1 MVGNTCVSKNAQWQG
16 SARSYRFSLLK
27 NFGNYIFVCL
37 WNVHFFQYSL
47 PFVLLHFVVVGLS
60 ATSRKSRDSRHLW
73 NPARSFCC
81 CSGCC
86 CCSGWAILLRYK
98 VNESIVSLTTIANHR
113 WWREHEYRAS
123 SYLRFIRHFFW
134 TEFSLTKKVKTDVI
148 PVRFINPPRVS
159 HIAVRQMANV
169 KNGLQKLN
177 KPPPYCIIKRRGR
190 SLLSEEDYKLCTR
203 LLNWNVS

>member
-1 MVGNTCVSKNAQWQG
+1 MEGNTCVSKNAQWQG

-27 NFGNYIFVCL
+27 NFGNYFFVCL
-37 WNVHFFQYSL
+37 WNVHFFHYSL
-47 PFVLLHFVVVGLS
+47 PFVLLRFVVVGLS

-81 CSGCC
+81 CSGC

-134 TEFSLTKKVKTDVI
+134 TEFSLTKENSQKTSEDWRHPG
-148 PVRFINPPRVS
+148 PV
-159 HIAVRQMANV
+159 
-169 KNGLQKLN
+169 
-177 KPPPYCIIKRRGR
+177 Y
-190 SLLSEEDYKLCTR
+190 
-203 LLNWNVS
+203 